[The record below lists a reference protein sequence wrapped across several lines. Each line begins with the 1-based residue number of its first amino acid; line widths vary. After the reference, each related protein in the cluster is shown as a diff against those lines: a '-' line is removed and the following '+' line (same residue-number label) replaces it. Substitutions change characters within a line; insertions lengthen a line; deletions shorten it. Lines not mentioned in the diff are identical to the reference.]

1 MDAIPSLKPSIMSYI
16 HMEYAHLLD
25 VQSGVILSA
34 IIVGSCFILEY
45 IQKS

>member
-25 VQSGVILSA
+25 VQSGLILSA
-34 IIVGSCFILEY
+34 IIVFGSLLLEY